1 MRKIPYPV
9 ERKILQPLIDSDHEV
24 MMTFQSI
31 IKKSW
36 IDNKEV
42 DGMEL
47 LIKSWVD
54 DLQEMYDKAEVV
66 DDLEHSLNQADNLL
80 DVTESELRTAWET
93 LSEVRRYTNV

>member
-1 MRKIPYPV
+1 MRKIPHPV

-24 MMTFQSI
+24 MMSFQDI

-54 DLQEMYDKAEVV
+54 DLQEMYDKAERV
-66 DDLEHSLNQADNLL
+66 DDLEDNLYHIDNL
-80 DVTESELRTAWET
+80 VDEAENS
-93 LSEVRRYTNV
+93 LSEIRGYTNV